1 VKALK
6 DRIRQTRRSAWLRA
20 MLCWLIQFYI
30 RFVFRTNRWRVERG
44 DIPTRLHGSGSEGRV
59 GGFIVAFWHGRM
71 LMIPRATPRLAPL
84 QMLISGHP
92 DGQLIAG
99 AIRYFDVGYIA
110 GSSRRGGSGAA
121 LAMAR
126 RLRAGD
132 WVGITPDPPGS
143 PARSASLGIVKMA
156 QLAGVPIVPLVFAT
170 SRHRVLNT
178 RDRFYL
184 ALPFGRGM
192 YLWGE
197 PVEVSPDLDDD
208 GLERARR
215 LLEAR
220 MNELAD
226 DADRRVTVRSVSRA
240 SGLAATEPG

>member
-1 VKALK
+1 MRLK
-6 DRIRQTRRSAWLRA
+6 DRLRRFRRSAGLRA
-20 MLCWLIQFYI
+20 VLCWLIQSYI
-30 RFVFRTNRWRVERG
+30 RLVFATNRWRVEGG
-44 DIPTRLHGSGSEGRV
+44 DIPVRLHRLGLEGRA
-59 GGFIVAFWHGRM
+59 GGAIFTFWHGRM
-71 LMIPRATPRLAPL
+71 LMIPRATPRLAPVH
-84 QMLISGHP
+84 MLISGHP

-99 AIRYFDVGYIA
+99 AISYFDIGYIA
-110 GSSRRGGSGAA
+110 GSSRRGGRGAS

-126 RLRAGD
+126 RLKAGD

-143 PARSASLGIVKMA
+143 PARTATLGVVKMA

-170 SRHRVLNT
+170 SRHRRLNT

-184 ALPFGRGM
+184 ALPFGRGV

-215 LLEAR
+215 LVELR

-226 DADRRVTVRSVSRA
+226 EADRRVAAPSARRA
-240 SGLAATEPG
+240 SGIAGTEPG

>member
-6 DRIRQTRRSAWLRA
+6 DRIRRARRSAWLRA
-20 MLCWLIQFYI
+20 VLCWLIQSYI
-30 RFVFRTNRWRVERG
+30 RLVFATNRWRVEGG
-44 DIPTRLHGSGSEGRV
+44 DIPIRLRDRA
-59 GGFIVAFWHGRM
+59 GGAIFAFWHGRM
-71 LMIPRATPRLAPL
+71 LMIPCATPRPAPV

-99 AIRYFDVGYIA
+99 AVRYFDIGYIA
-110 GSSRRGGSGAA
+110 GSSRRGGLGASR
-121 LAMAR
+121 AMAR
-126 RLRAGD
+126 RLKAGD

-143 PARSASLGIVKMA
+143 PARTVTLGIVKMA

-170 SRHRVLNT
+170 SRRRVLNT

-184 ALPFGRGM
+184 ALPFGRGI

-197 PVEVSPDLDDD
+197 PIEIAADLDAD

-215 LLEAR
+215 LVELR

-226 DADRRVTVRSVSRA
+226 EADFRVTAPSARRIL
-240 SGLAATEPG
+240 GAAAAERG

>member
-1 VKALK
+1 LK
-6 DRIRQTRRSAWLRA
+6 DRIRRAGRSAWLRA

-30 RFVFRTNRWRVERG
+30 RFVFATNRWRVEGG
-44 DIPTRLHGSGSEGRV
+44 DIPARLHGFGPEGRA
-59 GGFIVAFWHGRM
+59 GGLIVPFWHGRM

-84 QMLISGHP
+84 KMLISGHP

-99 AIRYFDVGYIA
+99 AIRYFGVGYIA
-110 GSSRRGGSGAA
+110 GSSRRGGRGAS
-121 LAMAR
+121 LAMVR
-126 RLRAGD
+126 HLKGGD
-132 WVGITPDPPGS
+132 WVGITPDPPGA
-143 PARSASLGIVKMA
+143 PARSASIGLVRLA
-156 QLAGVPIVPLVFAT
+156 QLAGVPIVPLAFAT

-184 ALPFGRGM
+184 ALPFGRGV

-197 PVEVSPDLDDD
+197 PIEIGTDLDDD

-215 LLEAR
+215 LVESR

-226 DADRRVTVRSVSRA
+226 EADRRVSPAGARRA
-240 SGLAATEPG
+240 LGMSAAEPG

>member
-1 VKALK
+1 MRLK
-6 DRIRQTRRSAWLRA
+6 DRIRRFRRSAWLRA
-20 MLCWLIQFYI
+20 VLCWLIQFYI
-30 RFVFRTNRWRVERG
+30 RLVFATNRWQVEG
-44 DIPTRLHGSGSEGRV
+44 GEIPARLQGRA
-59 GGFIVAFWHGRM
+59 GGLIIPFWHGRM
-71 LMIPRATPRLAPL
+71 LMIPCATPRLAPV

-99 AIRYFDVGYIA
+99 AVSYFDIGYIA
-110 GSSRRGGSGAA
+110 GSSRRGGFGAS

-143 PARSASLGIVKMA
+143 PARTASPGVVKMA
-156 QLAGVPIVPLVFAT
+156 QLAGVPIVPLAFAT
-170 SRHRVLNT
+170 SRRRVLNT

-184 ALPFGRGM
+184 ALPFGRGI

-197 PVEVSPDLDDD
+197 PIEIAADLDDD

-215 LLEAR
+215 LVESR

-226 DADRRVTVRSVSRA
+226 EADRRVAAPGARRIGVLSAAGA
-240 SGLAATEPG
+240 S

>member
-1 VKALK
+1 VLK
-6 DRIRQTRRSAWLRA
+6 DRLRGFRRSPWLRA
-20 MLCWLIQFYI
+20 VLCWLIQFYI
-30 RFVFRTNRWRVERG
+30 RLVFATNRWRVEGG
-44 DIPTRLHGSGSEGRV
+44 DIPARLRSIGSEGGA
-59 GGFIVAFWHGRM
+59 GGLIIPFWHGRM
-71 LMIPRATPRLAPL
+71 LMIPCATPRLAPL

-110 GSSRRGGSGAA
+110 GSSRRGGLGASR
-121 LAMAR
+121 AMAR
-126 RLRAGD
+126 RLKAGD

-143 PARSASLGIVKMA
+143 PPRTASLGVVKMA
-156 QLAGVPIVPLVFAT
+156 QLSGVPIVPLVFAT
-170 SRHRVLNT
+170 SRRRVLNT

-184 ALPFGRGM
+184 SLPFGRGL

-197 PVEVSPDLDDD
+197 PIEIAADLDDD

-215 LLEAR
+215 LVELR

-226 DADRRVTVRSVSRA
+226 EADRRVTAPSARRIL
-240 SGLAATEPG
+240 GIAAAEPG

>member
-1 VKALK
+1 VRSFK
-6 DRIRQTRRSAWLRA
+6 DRIRRVRRSLWLRA
-20 MLCWLIQFYI
+20 LLCWLIQLYI
-30 RFVFRTNRWRVERG
+30 RLVFATNRWQVEGG
-44 DIPTRLHGSGSEGRV
+44 DIPARLSQRP
-59 GGFIVAFWHGRM
+59 GGLIVAFWHGRM
-71 LMIPRATPRLAPL
+71 LMIPRASPRLAPV

-99 AIRYFDVGYIA
+99 AVRYFDIGYIA
-110 GSSRRGGSGAA
+110 GSSRRGGLGAS

-143 PARSASLGIVKMA
+143 PARTASLGVVKMA
-156 QLAGVPIVPLVFAT
+156 RLAGTPIVPLVFAT
-170 SRHRVLNT
+170 SRRRVLNT

-184 ALPFGRGM
+184 ALPFGHGI

-197 PVEVSPDLDDD
+197 SIEIPADLDDD

-215 LLEAR
+215 LVELR

-226 DADRRVTVRSVSRA
+226 EADRRVAAPSRPV
-240 SGLAATEPG
+240 AALSAAEAH

>member
-1 VKALK
+1 VRGLRDSIRRVGRRAWVRAL
-6 DRIRQTRRSAWLRA
+6 
-20 MLCWLIQFYI
+20 LCWLIQFYI
-30 RFVFRTNRWRVERG
+30 RLVFATNRWRVEGG
-44 DIPTRLHGSGSEGRV
+44 DIPARLHGRI

-71 LMIPRATPRLAPL
+71 LMIPCATPRLAPL

-99 AIRYFDVGYIA
+99 AISYFDVGYIA
-110 GSSRRGGSGAA
+110 GSSRRGGLGAS
-121 LAMAR
+121 LAMVR

-143 PARSASLGIVKMA
+143 PARTASLGVVKMA
-156 QLAGVPIVPLVFAT
+156 QVAGVPIVPLVFAT
-170 SRHRVLNT
+170 SRRRVLNT

-184 ALPFGRGM
+184 ALPFGRGL

-197 PVEVSPDLDDD
+197 PVEISADLDDD

-215 LLEAR
+215 LVELR
-220 MNELAD
+220 MNELTD
-226 DADRRVTVRSVSRA
+226 EADRRVVTPARHAFGIEAR
-240 SGLAATEPG
+240 EPG

>member
-1 VKALK
+1 VRGLK
-6 DRIRQTRRSAWLRA
+6 DRLRRVRRSAWLRA
-20 MLCWLIQFYI
+20 VLCWLIQSYI
-30 RFVFRTNRWRVERG
+30 RLVFATNRWRVEG
-44 DIPTRLHGSGSEGRV
+44 GEIPARLQGRA
-59 GGFIVAFWHGRM
+59 GGLLIPFWHGRM

-84 QMLISGHP
+84 KMLISGHP

-99 AIRYFDVGYIA
+99 AVSYFGIGYIA
-110 GSSRRGGSGAA
+110 GSSRRGGMGAG
-121 LAMAR
+121 LAMTR

-143 PARSASLGIVKMA
+143 PTRTASIGVVRMA

-170 SRHRVLNT
+170 SRRRVLNT

-184 ALPFGRGM
+184 ALPFGRGL

-197 PVEVSPDLDDD
+197 PIEIGADLDDD
-208 GLERARR
+208 GLERARG
-215 LLEAR
+215 LVESR

-226 DADRRVTVRSVSRA
+226 EADLRVTAPSARRIRGV
-240 SGLAATEPG
+240 AAEEPG